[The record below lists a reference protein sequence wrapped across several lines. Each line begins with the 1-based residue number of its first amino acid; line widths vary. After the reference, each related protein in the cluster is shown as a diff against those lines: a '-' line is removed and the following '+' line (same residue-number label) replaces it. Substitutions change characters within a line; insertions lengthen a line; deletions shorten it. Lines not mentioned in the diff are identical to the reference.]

1 MPLLG
6 RFGVN
11 CSCASI
17 TRFLRDIWQ
26 VTQHLQVAAVVMKC
40 QLFQCYPGNRL
51 SRGIRA
57 RSAQAPRALLHQ
69 GSTWVWYLL
78 STGLERQVSNSILQ
92 LSGSFQLSLPTS
104 PSSLCKN
111 GDDTTP
117 APQWEAAKMSAFT
130 CRELSD
136 TGVII
141 TMKQSTE
148 K

>member
-1 MPLLG
+1 MCLHHTIPTRHLASHSASPGCGHCHEVSVVPMLPGKSPLTGHQGQVCTSPTCL
-6 RFGVN
+6 
-11 CSCASI
+11 S
-17 TRFLRDIWQ
+17 LR
-26 VTQHLQVAAVVMKC
+26 
-40 QLFQCYPGNRL
+40 R
-51 SRGIRA
+51 
-57 RSAQAPRALLHQ
+57 

-78 STGLERQVSNSILQ
+78 STGLERRVSNSIVQ